1 VDPAPRL
8 AQPVDV
14 VIILRGLSAG
24 DRHILPGRRRAAGLP
39 CSAVPARR
47 AAVLAAATERSA
59 VPARD
64 VAIFAMG

>member
-24 DRHILPGRRRAAGLP
+24 DRHILPDTAGPPGCRALP
-39 CSAVPARR
+39 CRPA
-47 AAVLAAATERSA
+47 
-59 VPARD
+59 D
-64 VAIFAMG
+64 VAIFLAS

>member
-47 AAVLAAATERSA
+47 CGDLLGELSTGDRHIL
-59 VPARD
+59 P
-64 VAIFAMG
+64 